1 LLKRAWYQWSINRE
15 RVRLCVGQDRSPV
28 SSGYREEVQSP
39 ISPTQSFNYLRR
51 QISPYTV
58 RGALNWAL
66 LLYYASSWSG
76 ILDPG
81 AGCMDPQFSEGVWVF
96 LERARVMGRGW

>member
-1 LLKRAWYQWSINRE
+1 
-15 RVRLCVGQDRSPV
+15 
-28 SSGYREEVQSP
+28 VQSP
-39 ISPTQSFNYLRR
+39 ISPTQSFTYLRR

-58 RGALNWAL
+58 RGALNWVL

-81 AGCMDPQFSEGVWVF
+81 AGCMDPQFGEGVWVSF
-96 LERARVMGRGW
+96 GEGEGDG